1 MVIIYLDPYADEI
14 EFDDFK
20 QEIKMEFDKHL
31 NKKVIV
37 KSNNLTWR
45 NLQGN
50 QEFIL
55 NDVQD
60 IWQRLTGDYDFTFK
74 VEKIKNNLYKTES
87 HNHDGIENC
96 IIEILEG

>member
-1 MVIIYLDPYADEI
+1 MVTIYIDTYADEI
-14 EFDDFK
+14 KFDDFK
-20 QEIKMEFDKHL
+20 EQIKIEFDKHL

-45 NLQGN
+45 NLQGK

-60 IWQRLTGDYDFTFK
+60 IWQRLTGDYDFTFE

-96 IIEILEG
+96 IIEILEV